1 MKAQHE
7 LEEKV
12 GLCFL
17 QRNNTTEANCKSY
30 IDSLSRAW
38 DSSDVVS
45 APECANGADIQ
56 LSDKAMELFPYQIE
70 AKNQN
75 RMKEIYKVFRQ
86 AVSHGNAT
94 PIAIIKRD
102 DEEALLIMKPD
113 VFYKLVAN
121 QKKENKWKTIK

>member
-1 MKAQHE
+1 MSWKKKWDYAFYKGTILQKQIVKAILIHFPE
-7 LEEKV
+7 L
-12 GLCFL
+12 
-17 QRNNTTEANCKSY
+17 
-30 IDSLSRAW
+30 DP
-38 DSSDVVS
+38 SDVVS

-86 AVSHGNAT
+86 AISHGNAT

-121 QKKENKWKTIK
+121 QKKENK